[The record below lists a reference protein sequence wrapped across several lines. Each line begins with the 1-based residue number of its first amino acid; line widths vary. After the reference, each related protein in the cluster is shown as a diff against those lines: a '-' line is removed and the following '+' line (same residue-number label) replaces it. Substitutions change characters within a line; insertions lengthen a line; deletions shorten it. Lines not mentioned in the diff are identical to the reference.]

1 MNNYLKL
8 TVAAALAAMVSF
20 AAPAFAAAAQSA
32 PSHISTVSIENL
44 DAKAAVVIDAA
55 TGTVLFGKNPDMV
68 IPPASLTK
76 IVTLHLVY
84 NEIYAGRLKKDE
96 LVTIDPRDC
105 TPEIPYGSSIM
116 YLRPGMKV
124 SVLDLMQGAAVV
136 SGNDAAFALARR
148 IAGSNEAF
156 ALRMNEAVRSLGFS
170 HMHFV
175 EPSGLSEL
183 NTVTAREY
191 AEFARLYLQLHPESI
206 AELHS
211 LHYIQFPRPEHATPE
226 FPVVGRYIQHNRNEM
241 ILHYPGCDGLKT
253 GYIIEA
259 GYNLAAT
266 AKRGSTRFIIVTL
279 GGYGKTIRGGGAA
292 ARMHDGT
299 ALMDWAFANFA
310 TTIPK
315 IEAFPELR
323 AWYSKQGSVALLP
336 ADTLAVT
343 TPVSEGPLVK
353 ARVVLPSSLTVKA
366 DLPAGSRVGEVIYSA
381 GDKVLR
387 RVDIVTSADLSRANV
402 FIVIKDAISRFFMRL
417 AGKAAAY

>member
-1 MNNYLKL
+1 MKTFLRL
-8 TVAAALAAMVSF
+8 IAVAALAATVCIPL
-20 AAPAFAAAAQSA
+20 PARAL
-32 PSHISTVSIENL
+32 PSLSGSLPDLGSI
-44 DAKAAVVIDAA
+44 DAKAVVIIDAA
-55 TGTVLFGKNPDMV
+55 TGTVLFAKNPDMP

-148 IAGSNEAF
+148 VAGSNEAF
-156 ALRMNEAVRSLGFS
+156 AERMNQAVRDLGFA

-183 NTVTAREY
+183 NMVTAREY
-191 AEFARLYLQLHPESI
+191 ALFARRYLELHPESI

-211 LHYIQFPRPEHATPE
+211 LHYIQFPRAEHATPE
-226 FPVVGRYIQHNRNEM
+226 FPVKGRYIQYNRNEM
-241 ILHYPGCDGLKT
+241 VLHYPGCDGLKT

-266 AKRGSTRFIIVTL
+266 AVRGNTRFIIVTL
-279 GGYGKTIRGGGAA
+279 GGRGTTGRGGGPT
-292 ARMHDGT
+292 ARMRDGKE
-299 ALMDWAFANFA
+299 LMDWAFANF
-310 TTIPK
+310 TTTVPK
-315 IEAFPELR
+315 LEPFPALR
-323 AWYSKQGSVALLP
+323 AWYSSEGSTELRAV
-336 ADTLAVT
+336 DTLAVT
-343 TPVSEGPLVK
+343 TPAGEASSVR
-353 ARVVLPSSLTVKA
+353 ARVVLPSSLSVKS
-366 DLPAGSRVGEVIYSA
+366 DLPEGTRVGEVIYSS
-381 GDKVLR
+381 GDRVLR
-387 RVDIVTSADLSRANV
+387 RVDIVTASSLSRANI
-402 FIVIKDAISRFFMRL
+402 FIVIKDAVSRFFMRL
-417 AGKAAAY
+417 AGKPAAY